1 MDVTAVARANYGTR
15 TSCTSVELQNTGT
28 AQNCAS
34 LALVGPPRIC
44 PSSSAR
50 PPAVKMPFGAEG
62 RRGQG
67 DERLS
72 VSLSLTFEKVEN
84 AALLIER
91 RRWKESGALPT
102 GERGVYVLKAGAR
115 ARPSVC
121 PSGGR
126 SGALHPCR
134 QCRGT
139 VPSHCGGGGGRFHQ
153 PLHRIQFTN

>member
-1 MDVTAVARANYGTR
+1 
-15 TSCTSVELQNTGT
+15 
-28 AQNCAS
+28 
-34 LALVGPPRIC
+34 
-44 PSSSAR
+44 
-50 PPAVKMPFGAEG
+50 MPFGAEG

-115 ARPSVC
+115 PRPSVRL
-121 PSGGR
+121 SFRRVGGCI
-126 SGALHPCR
+126 A
-134 QCRGT
+134 
-139 VPSHCGGGGGRFHQ
+139 
-153 PLHRIQFTN
+153 PLSPV